1 MPTQPLDTH
10 PKFHQLTCSPLPT
23 HIAWEMMAFVGLNIV
38 MGITDLP
45 EYRDYWSEDPILH
58 DTFVASVMARR
69 RYEKLGQ
76 YFHCS
81 LAGEEMAGDKL
92 AKVRPLIIILVR
104 PQHQGL
110 PCSRTKP
117 LHRRGDDS
125 LRWQVVREAVYAEKN
140 GKVGDEAVVCMPLP
154 DRLLPRLQRIHG

>member
-1 MPTQPLDTH
+1 
-10 PKFHQLTCSPLPT
+10 
-23 HIAWEMMAFVGLNIV
+23 MMAFVGLNIA

-81 LAGEEMAGDKL
+81 LAGEEMTCDKL
-92 AKVRPLIIILVR
+92 AKVRPLIDLCDRNFKGCLSSI
-104 PQHQGL
+104 HG
-110 PCSRTKP
+110 
-117 LHRRGDDS
+117 
-125 LRWQVVREAVYAEKN
+125 REA
-140 GKVGDEAVVCMPLP
+140 
-154 DRLLPRLQRIHG
+154 RHLLSHVKR